1 MLSLVF
7 WCPRAMR
14 AEAGAQWPSECESPI
29 GEVLGGVDLIS
40 CLRRRTDQSLA
51 RVSKLGQNTFFLKK
65 LKIIILHRVVLS
77 CMPTQIHY
85 LEPSAGKDSKSE
97 CRLSGKEC

>member
-7 WCPRAMR
+7 WCPRAIR

-40 CLRRRTDQSLA
+40 CLRRRSDQSLA
-51 RVSKLGQNTFFLKK
+51 RVSKLGQNTFFLKTK
-65 LKIIILHRVVLS
+65 NHYITQSGFILHAYSDPLPGAQ
-77 CMPTQIHY
+77 CWK
-85 LEPSAGKDSKSE
+85 GF
-97 CRLSGKEC
+97 